1 MKLWYM
7 DKFIPHTHTHTH
19 THTYTYTYTQ
29 VGTDKV
35 RPALT
40 LVGYE
45 EELRPA
51 MAYVFGSMFVC
62 DTLQNAK
69 KVYIQDCVHG
79 RVFSFVSL
87 LKKRRLT
94 AVIQSRAHKNGRL
107 EYERVTPI
115 EGRNY

>member
-1 MKLWYM
+1 MRLWRM
-7 DKFIPHTHTHTH
+7 DKITPHLHTHTHTH
-19 THTYTYTYTQ
+19 TQ

-45 EELRPA
+45 DELRPA

-69 KVYIQDCVHG
+69 KVHTRLSLVPRPRGRREHGLGTRLVQDCTC
-79 RVFSFVSL
+79 VFTR
-87 LKKRRLT
+87 KRFYL
-94 AVIQSRAHKNGRL
+94 QS
-107 EYERVTPI
+107 
-115 EGRNY
+115 